1 MRFTKVI
8 LWPVCVLILHTLL
21 TVIGGYYWWA
31 HVDKIMHTL
40 GGMAI
45 ALMGLDII
53 ALFERQGLV
62 QLRSK
67 LFTAAIVIAFVCL
80 AAVCWEFLEFIL
92 DHTVHTYLQPSL
104 ADTMGDLL
112 AGLMGSTTIAALK
125 VLPARTDDPKE
136 NV

>member
-1 MRFTKVI
+1 
-8 LWPVCVLILHTLL
+8 
-21 TVIGGYYWWA
+21 
-31 HVDKIMHTL
+31 
-40 GGMAI
+40 
-45 ALMGLDII
+45 MGLDII
-53 ALFERQGLV
+53 ALFEQHELI

-67 LFTAAIVIAFVCL
+67 LFTVVAVTSFVCL

-112 AGLMGSTTIAALK
+112 AGLMGGTTIAALK

>member
-1 MRFTKVI
+1 MKLLRTI
-8 LWPVCVLILHTLL
+8 LWPVSVLILHILL
-21 TVIGGYYWWA
+21 TVIGGYYWWS

-53 ALFERQGLV
+53 ALFERQNLV

-67 LFTAAIVIAFVCL
+67 LFTIVTVMSFVCL
-80 AAVCWEFLEFIL
+80 AAVCWEFLEFML

-104 ADTMGDLL
+104 TDTMGDLL
-112 AGLMGSTTIAALK
+112 AGLIGGTTIAVLK
-125 VLPARTDDPKE
+125 MLFTRTRGQNK
-136 NV
+136 NI